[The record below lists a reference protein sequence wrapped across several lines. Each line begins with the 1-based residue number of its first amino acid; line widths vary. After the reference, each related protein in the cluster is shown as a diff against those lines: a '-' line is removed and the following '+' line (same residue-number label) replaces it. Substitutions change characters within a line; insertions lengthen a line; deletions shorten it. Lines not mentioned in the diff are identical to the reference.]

1 MIVKDEIPVFIQPKK
16 LEIKPNKQPGEM
28 EKVEEMLRQGKKIK
42 EIAKE
47 LERNPS
53 TIYRWL
59 WGGRKAKNKLRN

>member
-1 MIVKDEIPVFIQPKK
+1 MLKDEIPVFIQPKK
-16 LEIKPNKQPGEM
+16 PEIKPRQPGEM
-28 EKVEEMLRQGKKIK
+28 EKVQEMLRQGKKIK

>member
-1 MIVKDEIPVFIQPKK
+1 MV
-16 LEIKPNKQPGEM
+16 
-28 EKVEEMLRQGKKIK
+28 RQGKKIK

-59 WGGRKAKNKLRN
+59 WGGRKAKNKLGN

>member
-1 MIVKDEIPVFIQPKK
+1 MRFLFLFNLKNLK
-16 LEIKPNKQPGEM
+16 LNLDNL
-28 EKVEEMLRQGKKIK
+28 LRQGKKIK